1 MGVVTYINDKLSNL
15 VASLGTDRD
24 KASHSEYGPT
34 LVTDEQL
41 VYAYRYAWL
50 PRKIVDIPAL
60 DATREW
66 RNWQAD
72 AEQISKIE
80 AEESR
85 LDLQR
90 KVKECLTKAR
100 LFGGAGIYI
109 GTGDRDPSQPIGQ
122 NAQVRHLTV
131 LSRRDLIPGDIDI
144 EPESPRYGK
153 PAWYQV
159 TGSTVQTIHPSR
171 IVTMIG
177 NPLPDEQLAVGREYG
192 WGDSVLSAIY
202 ESVRNADATSANV
215 ASLIFEAKVDVIR
228 IPDLMAQMADP
239 DFRDKVLERMQ
250 LAARGKGI
258 NGSLILDKE
267 EEYEQKSASFANLHD
282 LIMTFMQLVSG
293 AADIPMTRLL
303 GQSPGG
309 LQATGDHDTR
319 NYYDR
324 IASMQA
330 LEITPALETLDNL
343 IIRQA
348 LGSRPPE
355 VWYEWASLWQP
366 DAKQEAEIGASVA
379 DAIKKLAETKLIPED
394 ALSRA
399 AVNVL
404 TERGVMPGLE
414 QMVAEVGEDEPD
426 MGERGVVEE

>member
-72 AEQISKIE
+72 ADQISKIE
-80 AEESR
+80 AEEKR
-85 LDLQR
+85 LGLQR
-90 KVKECLTKAR
+90 KVQECLTKAR

-109 GTGDRDPSQPIGQ
+109 GTGDSDPSKPIGQ
-122 NAQVRHLTV
+122 SAQVRHLTV
-131 LSRRDLIPGDIDI
+131 LTRRQLTPGNIDI

-159 TGSTVQTIHPSR
+159 AGSRVQTIHPSR
-171 IVTMIG
+171 VVTMIG
-177 NPLPDEQLAVGREYG
+177 NPLPDDELAVGREYG

-202 ESVRNADATSANV
+202 EAVRNSDSTAANV

-239 DFRDKVLERMQ
+239 EFREKVLERMQ

-324 IASMQA
+324 IASLQS

-348 LGSRPPE
+348 LGGRPPE

-366 DAKQEAEIGASVA
+366 DAKEQAEIGKSTAETIS
-379 DAIKKLAETKLIPED
+379 KLAETKLFPDD
-394 ALSRA
+394 ALSEA
-399 AVNVL
+399 AVNML
-404 TERGVMPGLE
+404 TERGVMPGLD
-414 QMVAEVGEDEPD
+414 QAVAEAPQDEPD
-426 MGERGVVEE
+426 LDEEGL